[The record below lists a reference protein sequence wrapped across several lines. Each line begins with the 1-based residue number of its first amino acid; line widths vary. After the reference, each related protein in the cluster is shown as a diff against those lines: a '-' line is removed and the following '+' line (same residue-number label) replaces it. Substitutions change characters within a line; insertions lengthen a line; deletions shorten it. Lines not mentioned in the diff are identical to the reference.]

1 MLGARGDTIAEMGIE
16 AVESAPGEMA
26 RRERDMAESGR
37 VEVTERGRVESKDLG
52 REVVECIDAAPLGLG
67 VRDGVGASA
76 ERAG

>member
-1 MLGARGDTIAEMGIE
+1 MLGARGDTMAEMGIE
-16 AVESAPGEMA
+16 VVESAAGDMA

-52 REVVECIDAAPLGLG
+52 REVVECIDAPLGLG